1 MSPDSPKDDTP
12 RTVTR
17 LLKAWSGGNRQAMDE
32 LLPIVYKEL
41 QSVAGRLMR
50 KEKAGHTLQTTG
62 LVHEAYVRLV
72 EADVPWQDRSHFFR
86 VAARQMRRILVDH
99 ARARA
104 SAKRGG
110 DAVRLPLNESLVVT
124 TEPPLE
130 LTDLDAALNR
140 LAEQDPRKAQVV
152 ELRLFGGLQFDEIAK
167 VLELSDSTVRVEMRV
182 AKAWL
187 RSELERG
194 VGER

>member
-1 MSPDSPKDDTP
+1 
-12 RTVTR
+12 
-17 LLKAWSGGNRQAMDE
+17 L
-32 LLPIVYKEL
+32 I
-41 QSVAGRLMR
+41 
-50 KEKAGHTLQTTG
+50 
-62 LVHEAYVRLV
+62 
-72 EADVPWQDRSHFFR
+72 
-86 VAARQMRRILVDH
+86 
-99 ARARA
+99 
-104 SAKRGG
+104 
-110 DAVRLPLNESLVVT
+110 
-124 TEPPLE
+124 
-130 LTDLDAALNR
+130 DLDAALNR